1 MPYVELHAHSS
12 YSFLDGA
19 SLPEELAVRA
29 AELGYPALALT
40 DHDGVYGSLE
50 FAHAAKHFGVRPIT
64 GAELTLADRSH
75 VTVLVETAK
84 GYANLCRLITAAHA
98 HTRPEGKETQPPADP
113 ALDQALLEELNEG
126 LVCLSGCAR
135 HGLAVR
141 NPNGAARLARAF
153 GRERFFVELQR
164 PYERGDARRNAGL
177 RDLAASLGVPT
188 IVTGDVHAHHLRRA
202 ALQDVLVAIRHRSS
216 LDGCEA
222 ERRGNHEC
230 VLLSPAEMVE
240 RFPEDR
246 AAVARTVELA
256 ERLRFDLTEELG
268 YRYPDFSDSPEPA
281 IVQLAHVCK
290 RTFEDR
296 YPRGHKL
303 RREARARL
311 DEELKLIDELGL
323 AGFFLLHWD
332 VLELA
337 RECALE
343 VRGRDSPRHAL
354 PPGRGRGSSVGSL
367 VCYLTGLSH
376 VDPVGAELSLGR
388 FLNRELDSV
397 PDIDLDFPR
406 DIREKLI
413 VAVTERYGR
422 EHAALVASF
431 STYRSRGAI
440 RDVGKALGL
449 PYAELER
456 IARVSEGWNAK
467 RVAEELQQL
476 PDADRKLLSPRW
488 RAFGELCHEI
498 AGLPRHISQH
508 PGGMVISSRP
518 LVELVPVQP
527 AAMAGRQMCQWDKDS
542 CADAG
547 FLKIDLLGLGMLSAV
562 EDCVDQ
568 IARLQGKPI
577 DLSRIPLDDKAV
589 YEEIQRADTIGDFQ
603 IESRAQM
610 QSLLRT
616 RPENIDDL
624 TVQVALVRPGPIQGK
639 AVHPYIEHRQ
649 RLRED
654 PSFVPPVDH
663 PLLADCLRST
673 LGVVVFQDQVLEVAI
688 ALAGFSVGEAEGLRR
703 AMSRKRSH
711 DALEAYRERFV
722 EGALRKGVDAE
733 TADMVYDKLVGFS
746 GFGFPKSHAAA
757 FGLLAYQSAWLRHHY
772 PAEFLCALL
781 NAQPMGFY
789 PPATLVRDGQRRG
802 VETRPPDVNVS
813 AAKCAVEDG
822 AVRIG
827 IDYVNGIGEDRGGGC
842 RRGARAGANRS
853 PSVRDLAQRT
863 QLSEHGLETLI
874 VAGACDCF
882 ELPRRQLLW
891 QLGLVPRSQSVP
903 GSGGEEKQ
911 LALPLDPTAA
921 TPELPEPTVWER
933 MLADYRT
940 TNLSVGVHP
949 HGAPACASAGWRDL
963 LARPRERAGPR
974 AGGDRG
980 NGCRTAAAR
989 DRERRRLHADRGRVR
1004 PGQPDRAAVGLR
1016 QAPSDRPRRAAH
1028 PRARP
1033 LRTDRAQPERPRPLA
1048 RDTRAAR
1055 APDLAGVRSGRQP
1068 ARAPTTS
1075 ATADSVGLRRLLIG
1089 SRCSI
1094 ERPSCALRLKAVL
1107 TSATWVNACGKL
1119 PSWRR
1124 VSGSHSSASRPRSL
1138 RRSRSR
1144 SKDLLGLVVPSLERE
1159 IVGEPEGAREER
1171 ALAGRQPVDG
1181 PCLFV
1186 VRCTGRRARRAR
1198 GHARSPRP
1206 CRPCAGRPPGGS
1218 RRAGSSAGSRPAAS
1232 SRTTA

>member
-1 MPYVELHAHSS
+1 MTIELQPEFPHRTRKRDKLSPVAAKGSSVPYVELHAHSS

-19 SLPEELAVRA
+19 SLPEELAVSA

-75 VTVLVETAK
+75 VTILVETAK
-84 GYANLCRLITAAHA
+84 GYANLCRLITVAHA
-98 HTRPEGKETQPPADP
+98 HTRTVGKESQPAADP
-113 ALDQALLEELNEG
+113 ALDQGLLEELNEG

-135 HGLAVR
+135 HGVAVR
-141 NPNGAARLARAF
+141 DPNAASRLARAF
-153 GRERFFVELQR
+153 GGDRFFVELQR
-164 PYERGDARRNAGL
+164 PYERGDARRNADL
-177 RDLAASLGVPT
+177 RDLAETLGVPT

-202 ALQDVLVAIRHRSS
+202 PLQDVLVAIRNRSA

-268 YRYPDFSDSPEPA
+268 YRYPDFSDSPEPT
-281 IVQLAHVCK
+281 IVQLAHVCN
-290 RTFEDR
+290 RAFEER
-296 YPRGHKL
+296 YPAGNRV
-303 RREARARL
+303 RREACIRL
-311 DEELKLIDELGL
+311 EEELKLIDELGL

-467 RVAEELQQL
+467 RVAEELQLL
-476 PDADRKLLSPRW
+476 PDADRKMMSPRW
-488 RAFGELCHEI
+488 RAFAELCSEI

-639 AVHPYIEHRQ
+639 AVHPYIDHRQ

-663 PLLADCLRST
+663 PLLAECLRST

-722 EGALRKGVDAE
+722 AGALQQGVDRT

-757 FGLLAYQSAWLRHHY
+757 FGLLAYQSAWLRHHH
-772 PAEFLCALL
+772 PAEFLCSLL

-802 VETRPPDVNVS
+802 VETRAPDVNIS
-813 AAKCAVEDG
+813 SAKCTVEDG

-827 IDYVNGIGEDRGGGC
+827 VDYVNGIGE
-842 RRGARAGANRS
+842 AEANAVVEERERDGS
-853 PSVRDLAQRT
+853 FQSVRDLAQRT
-863 QLSEHGLETLI
+863 QLSEHALETLI
-874 VAGACDCF
+874 VSGACDCF
-882 ELPRRQLLW
+882 EMPRRQLIW
-891 QLGLVPRSQSVP
+891 QLGLVPRSHSVP

-949 HGAPACASAGWRDL
+949 LELLRAHLPAGVISSRDL
-963 LARPRERAGPR
+963 EEAPHRAQVAIAGMAVARQRPATANGVVFMLIEDEFGPVNLIVPPSVYDKHRAIVRGEPLILARGRFERIERNQNVLVRSLETLGPI
-974 AGGDRG
+974 A
-980 NGCRTAAAR
+980 
-989 DRERRRLHADRGRVR
+989 
-1004 PGQPDRAAVGLR
+1004 R
-1016 QAPSDRPRRAAH
+1016 QASQE
-1028 PRARP
+1028 
-1033 LRTDRAQPERPRPLA
+1033 TE
-1048 RDTRAAR
+1048 
-1055 APDLAGVRSGRQP
+1055 
-1068 ARAPTTS
+1068 
-1075 ATADSVGLRRLLIG
+1075 VGA
-1089 SRCSI
+1089 S
-1094 ERPSCALRLKAVL
+1094 
-1107 TSATWVNACGKL
+1107 L
-1119 PSWRR
+1119 PSA
-1124 VSGSHSSASRPRSL
+1124 HH
-1138 RRSRSR
+1138 
-1144 SKDLLGLVVPSLERE
+1144 
-1159 IVGEPEGAREER
+1159 
-1171 ALAGRQPVDG
+1171 
-1181 PCLFV
+1181 F
-1186 VRCTGRRARRAR
+1186 
-1198 GHARSPRP
+1198 GHR
-1206 CRPCAGRPPGGS
+1206 
-1218 RRAGSSAGSRPAAS
+1218 
-1232 SRTTA
+1232 